1 MNIPFLSLKDVTA
14 KYADEIHE
22 AVLRVV
28 DSGWYLQGKEN
39 EQFEKHYAEYIGTKH
54 CIGCANGL
62 DALIWI
68 FRAYIELGVMQPGDE
83 VIVPA
88 NTYIATI
95 LAITENGLVPVLVEP
110 RKDTLQIDDSLIEER
125 ITERTKAI
133 CIVHLYG
140 RLACTQHILNL
151 CKKYNLKLIED
162 NAQAHGCS
170 YLAPQ
175 SPEGEVVATTMQ
187 ERAGI
192 NMADPAYYPTLKKR
206 AAEMRANPTEAE
218 NILWNALSEQ
228 KLGYKIRRQHIV
240 SQYILDFA
248 YLDCRLAIELDGEY
262 HNTEDQQYD
271 DAVRTRNLESLGWH
285 VLRFTNEQIFNNIDA
300 VLAKIKSAIESATAT
315 SPLGDCGAKRLTGSL
330 GSAAGHSFYPGKN
343 LGALGD
349 GGAVTTDDDE
359 LAAAIRALANYG
371 SQKKYVFKY
380 TGRNSRLDEI
390 QAAVL
395 DVKLRHLDEDIK
407 SRQAIAA
414 YYYDN
419 INNPLITLPKRLP
432 DTENV
437 YHLFPILVKNLPHN
451 PLKGKSSCQKYLR
464 DRLQAYLEK
473 NGVGTVIHYPIPP
486 HLQEC
491 YQPLLN
497 NFCSMNVHSRHPIEH
512 SSSPLKGQTFGM
524 LLPEGGLPITEML
537 ADCEL
542 SLPISPTMTM
552 EEAAEVVRLVNAF
565 KE

>member
-14 KYADEIHE
+14 KCADEIHE
-22 AVLRVV
+22 AVKRVV

-39 EQFEKHYAEYIGTKH
+39 ELFEQHYAEYIGTKQ

-68 FRAYIELGVMQPGDE
+68 FRAYIELGLMQPGDE

-140 RLACTQHILNL
+140 RLAYTEKIGEL

-170 YLAPQ
+170 APIANSQ
-175 SPEGEVVATTMQ
+175 SPIAS
-187 ERAGI
+187 
-192 NMADPAYYPTLKKR
+192 KR
-206 AAEMRANPTEAE
+206 
-218 NILWNALSEQ
+218 
-228 KLGYKIRRQHIV
+228 
-240 SQYILDFA
+240 
-248 YLDCRLAIELDGEY
+248 
-262 HNTEDQQYD
+262 
-271 DAVRTRNLESLGWH
+271 
-285 VLRFTNEQIFNNIDA
+285 
-300 VLAKIKSAIESATAT
+300 
-315 SPLGDCGAKRLTGSL
+315 TGSL

-359 LAAAIRALANYG
+359 LAATIRALANYG

-395 DVKLRHLDEDIK
+395 DVKLRHLDEDTRL
-407 SRQAIAA
+407 RQQIAD
-414 YYYDN
+414 YYYDH
-419 INNPLITLPKRLP
+419 IDNPLITLPKRLP
-432 DTENV
+432 HENNV
-437 YHLFPILVKNLPHN
+437 YHLFPILVKGDGQLAIGNRRD
-451 PLKGKSSCQKYLR
+451 KFQK
-464 DRLQAYLEK
+464 YLEK
-473 NGVGTVIHYPIPP
+473 NRVGTVIHYPIPP

-491 YQPLLN
+491 YKN
-497 NFCSMNVHSRHPIEH
+497 HP
-512 SSSPLKGQTFGM
+512 SLR
-524 LLPEGGLPITEML
+524 GGDGERLILPITEML

-542 SLPISPTMTM
+542 SLPISPAMTIEQA
-552 EEAAEVVRLVNAF
+552 EEVARLVN
-565 KE
+565 EWRIM